1 MYSSLFSL
9 FSHGK
14 GIRHAKTIINKIE
27 ELKRYR
33 DIIKWDTKQWFYGYG
48 CLMPLVNQFFSKFRF
63 AIQAL
68 LLSFILL

>member
-9 FSHGK
+9 FSHGN
-14 GIRHAKTIINKIE
+14 GIRYGKTIINEIE

-33 DIIKWDTKQWFYGYG
+33 DIIKWDTKQWFSGYG
-48 CLMPLVNQFFSKFRF
+48 CLMPLVNQFFSKLRF